1 LRYFAAGFRDRDP
14 KQRSVS
20 LRGAE
25 RRRNLDPVAL
35 AVLWRK
41 RHRANQATSLQN
53 HIERRLPDRAR
64 RFVKAE
70 LKRAE
75 VSYAELARRLKE
87 HGLEETEASITA
99 KLNRGTFA
107 ATFFLATMKAI
118 GQRTVNLEDI

>member
-1 LRYFAAGFRDRDP
+1 MGI
-14 KQRSVS
+14 
-20 LRGAE
+20 
-25 RRRNLDPVAL
+25 
-35 AVLWRK
+35 
-41 RHRANQATSLQN
+41 ATKEKEWS
-53 HIERRLPDRAR
+53 DRAR
-64 RFVKAE
+64 RYVKAE

-118 GQRTVNLEDI
+118 GRQTLNLEEV

>member
-1 LRYFAAGFRDRDP
+1 
-14 KQRSVS
+14 VS
-20 LRGAE
+20 LATKE
-25 RRRNLDPVAL
+25 REWA
-35 AVLWRK
+35 
-41 RHRANQATSLQN
+41 
-53 HIERRLPDRAR
+53 DRAR
-64 RFVKAE
+64 RYVKAE

-118 GQRTVNLEDI
+118 GREQVNLADV